1 VTAVERFEYVGW
13 IVDHRL
19 PPDDRAAE
27 WPVVFVVAAPFAE
40 AAQEWGDTLAK
51 SRFPPGGSQEF
62 SWSLV
67 VPVVES
73 ITPGLATMPV
83 VTYGRLMTG
92 ADNRG

>member
-1 VTAVERFEYVGW
+1 MTAVERFEYVGW

-19 PPDDRAAE
+19 PSDDRDAE

-40 AAQEWGDTLAK
+40 AAQDWGDTLTKA
-51 SRFPPGGSQEF
+51 RFPPGQSQEF

-67 VPVVES
+67 VPVPES

-83 VTYGRLMTG
+83 VAYGHMTSD
-92 ADNRG
+92 ADVGW